1 MLVVVGRIT
10 EDGREVSKNY
20 RREVMT
26 RLQS

>member
-1 MLVVVGRIT
+1 MLVVVGRFT

>member
-10 EDGREVSKNY
+10 EDGREVSKNC